1 MNRLDGKV
9 ALITGG
15 ARGMG
20 AAKAALFVKA
30 GATVIITDVDASQ
43 GEAVAESIGTSCRF
57 LQQDVALESDWS
69 RVVGQ
74 IEADHGKIDVL
85 VNNAGIFRVMG
96 TEDTTLVAWDQLV
109 SINQTGTFLGIRSV
123 VPGMKRNR
131 SGSIINLSSI
141 AGLAGAP
148 GCPAY
153 AATKWAVRGL
163 TKSAA
168 LEFAEFGI
176 CVNSVHP
183 GLVDTRMMDEIP
195 QSSEELDARVPLGRQ
210 GTVEEVARM
219 VLFLASD
226 DASHCSGHEFVVDGA
241 LKA

>member
-20 AAKAALFVKA
+20 AAEAALFVDA

-43 GEAVAESIGTSCRF
+43 GESVAESIGPSCQF
-57 LQQDVALESDWS
+57 LPHDVASESDWS
-69 RVVGQ
+69 RVVGL
-74 IEADHGKIDVL
+74 IEADHGHIDVL

-96 TEDTTLVAWDQLV
+96 TEDTTLAAWDQLV
-109 SINQTGTFLGIRSV
+109 SINQTGTFLGVRSV

-131 SGSIINLSSI
+131 GGSIINLSSI

-148 GCPAY
+148 RCPAY

-168 LEFAEFGI
+168 LEFAESGI
-176 CVNSVHP
+176 RVNSVHP
-183 GLVDTRMMDEIP
+183 GLIDTRMMDEIP
-195 QSSEELDARVPLGRQ
+195 QSSEELDGRVPLGRQ

>member
-1 MNRLDGKV
+1 
-9 ALITGG
+9 
-15 ARGMG
+15 
-20 AAKAALFVKA
+20 
-30 GATVIITDVDASQ
+30 
-43 GEAVAESIGTSCRF
+43 
-57 LQQDVALESDWS
+57 
-69 RVVGQ
+69 
-74 IEADHGKIDVL
+74 
-85 VNNAGIFRVMG
+85 MG
-96 TEDTTLVAWDQLV
+96 TEDTTLATWDQLV

-148 GCPAY
+148 SCPAY

-176 CVNSVHP
+176 RVNSVHP